1 MLRDNDLKADIR
13 HCSFDK
19 PSWAEAGF
27 HINPIMAAGKVAF
40 MVVLREHL
48 APDAL
53 TQAETS
59 SRQPWR
65 QLEIVVWNSKKVNSG
80 NPMTFRFPSIFLA
93 QKQQI
98 T

>member
-59 SRQPWR
+59 SRQP
-65 QLEIVVWNSKKVNSG
+65 
-80 NPMTFRFPSIFLA
+80 
-93 QKQQI
+93 
-98 T
+98 